1 MSKNLRPDF
10 DRHCARLAAEFY
22 PSVGKGIVYSQVC
35 RLEYIGIFGID
46 KYLDIEV
53 IKELEPLIN
62 AYDPA
67 TEYIL
72 LITKIDTIEFM
83 GICCL

>member
-1 MSKNLRPDF
+1 MSKNLTPAF

-22 PSVGKGIVYSQVC
+22 PSVGKGIVHSQVAK
-35 RLEYIGIFGID
+35 LNYIGIFGID
-46 KYLDIEV
+46 EYLDFEV

-62 AYDPA
+62 AYDPT

-72 LITKIDTIEFM
+72 LITKIDDIEFM
-83 GICCL
+83 GICSL